1 MASYQAVC
9 TAGFIHLVLGI
20 SVYLSQP
27 SDGCSPAP
35 KLGGWI
41 FVGALGLLATDI
53 KMYPDRYMHL
63 PYAVQFLVETIGSL
77 AILEFFS
84 IVVWCM
90 LEQLIHHLVRL
101 LILSL
106 GMNGE
111 TYLAFEYWLLLI
123 PTTVLAVTLFIIM
136 KMAVL
141 PLFDIKSV
149 YEKQEIKVH
158 LDKDVY
164 IDLVSQN
171 IRKLEKYNRRY
182 KNKLKM

>member
-9 TAGFIHLVLGI
+9 TAGFIHFVFGI

-27 SDGCSPAP
+27 TESCSPAP

-41 FVGALGLLATDI
+41 FLGALGLLATDI
-53 KMYPDRYMHL
+53 KMYPDRYLHL
-63 PYAVQFLVETIGSL
+63 PYAIQFLVETTGSL

-84 IVVWCM
+84 NVVWCT

-101 LILSL
+101 LVLSL
-106 GMNGE
+106 GMNDE
-111 TYLAFEYWLLLI
+111 LYLALEYWLLLI
-123 PTTVLAVTLFIIM
+123 PTTALAGSLFAIM
-136 KMAVL
+136 KMAIL
-141 PLFDIKSV
+141 PLFDIKSI
-149 YEKQEIKVH
+149 YRKQETKVH

-171 IRKLEKYNRRY
+171 MRKLEKYNRRY
-182 KNKLKM
+182 KKELNM

>member
-1 MASYQAVC
+1 VTSK
-9 TAGFIHLVLGI
+9 TR
-20 SVYLSQP
+20 SV
-27 SDGCSPAP
+27 SP
-35 KLGGWI
+35 
-41 FVGALGLLATDI
+41 
-53 KMYPDRYMHL
+53 
-63 PYAVQFLVETIGSL
+63 
-77 AILEFFS
+77 
-84 IVVWCM
+84 
-90 LEQLIHHLVRL
+90 
-101 LILSL
+101 
-106 GMNGE
+106 
-111 TYLAFEYWLLLI
+111 AFEYWLLLI

-171 IRKLEKYNRRY
+171 MRKLEKYNRRY